1 MKKLM
6 IALIASLILAS
17 PVMAVEFHQQ
27 NSSKQRFLYPCEIT
41 ESPAGTLNIAACE
54 VWAHGDSFQVPAYST
69 VVGSGPFRI
78 HLEIAEDLRS
88 LDYVLDMTGY
98 AEPRM
103 IATVGAPVVV
113 WRNRTGEDIHA
124 LVSVEQPD

>member
-1 MKKLM
+1 MKKLTV
-6 IALIASLILAS
+6 LLASLAIAS
-17 PVMAVEFHQQ
+17 PVWAIEFHEQ
-27 NSSKQRFLYPCEIT
+27 KTTKGHFLYPCQIT

-54 VWAHGDSFQVPAYST
+54 VWARGTAFQVPAYST
-69 VVGSGPFRI
+69 VVGTGPFRV
-78 HLEIAEDLRS
+78 HLEVAEDLKS

-103 IATVGAPVVV
+103 IATIGAPIIA

-124 LVSVEQPD
+124 LVSVESAD

>member
-1 MKKLM
+1 MRKT
-6 IALIASLILAS
+6 LIGLLAS
-17 PVMAVEFHQQ
+17 FVLSSPAFAVEFHSQS
-27 NSSKQRFLYPCEIT
+27 SSKQRFLYPCEIT

-69 VVGSGPFRI
+69 VVGSGPFRV

-103 IATVGAPVVV
+103 IATVGAPIIA
-113 WRNRTGEDIHA
+113 WRNRIGEDIHA

>member
-1 MKKLM
+1 MKKV
-6 IALIASLILAS
+6 LIASIASLVIAS
-17 PVMAVEFHQQ
+17 PVFAVEFHQQ
-27 NSSKQRFLYPCEIT
+27 NSSRQRFLYPCEIT

-54 VWAHGDSFQVPAYST
+54 VWAHGDAFQVPAYST

-78 HLEIAEDLRS
+78 HLEVAEDLKS

-103 IATVGAPVVV
+103 IATVGAPIIA

-124 LVSVEQPD
+124 LRSVESD